1 MAEVEL
7 WAVDIRG
14 REEARAALRQLL
26 GEAEVVVG
34 DDGKPRAS
42 GGLHFNLSHTDGL
55 ALIAIS
61 RAREVGVD
69 VERVRPVPRA
79 VAIAARVFTQDE
91 AEAVARAGEGER
103 DVLFHRLWVAHE
115 ARVKLGA
122 DAAEVH
128 ELEVPEGYVAAVALA

>member
-1 MAEVEL
+1 MADVEL
-7 WAVDIRG
+7 WAVDVRG
-14 REEARAALRQLL
+14 RDEARAALRQLL
-26 GEAEVVVG
+26 GGAELFAG
-34 DDGKPRAS
+34 KDGKPRAA
-42 GGLHFNLSHTDGL
+42 GGPHFNLSHTDGL

-79 VAIAARVFTQDE
+79 VAIARRVFSHDE
-91 AEAVARAGEGER
+91 AEMVAGASQGER
-103 DVLFHRLWVAHE
+103 DLVFHRLWVAYE

-128 ELEVPEGYVAAVALA
+128 ELDVPEGYVAAVALA